1 MLYCRIR
8 QKNCGHEET
17 EPPKVSYSIQN
28 FIISVTYPDD
38 EEEGGDDEE
47 GREPSD
53 DKL

>member
-1 MLYCRIR
+1 MGKGNSAARL
-8 QKNCGHEET
+8 Q
-17 EPPKVSYSIQN
+17 PKVSYSIQN

>member
-1 MLYCRIR
+1 MSKRKLL
-8 QKNCGHEET
+8 Q
-17 EPPKVSYSIQN
+17 PKVSYSIQN
-28 FIISVTYPDD
+28 FIISLTLSVTYPDD